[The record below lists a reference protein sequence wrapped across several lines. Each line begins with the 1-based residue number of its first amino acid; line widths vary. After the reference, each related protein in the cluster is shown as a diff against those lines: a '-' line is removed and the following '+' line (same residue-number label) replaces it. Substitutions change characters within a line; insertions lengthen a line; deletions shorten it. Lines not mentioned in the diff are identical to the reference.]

1 MEFKVKIGDKC
12 KIPKTKQGSSSF
24 HSSVINLTKQK
35 GQDFLYYNGI
45 NEDGI
50 HLLNEYYTPT
60 RLTGDFFAEHEIE
73 LYEEK
78 QETMK
83 NLLETEFVIENCTL
97 SQRLAIKAYCDEKKI
112 KYWSENTF
120 TNEQAPCIHWDLE
133 EFLCGI
139 TGGNK
144 NVITFSELIQFLDKY
159 QPEPEFKVG
168 DHIKLLKVV
177 DGRKVGDIVCITS
190 IQADDSYNN
199 MKDVSVKAKGWIN
212 YNANNLD
219 KGGFRWGG
227 NGYYSGDHFRHATPE
242 EIKKW
247 KEENEIKLPKIGS
260 YSGEHSTTKLKWGC
274 TTISIAT
281 IKELLSLSLQGITL
295 NGYVLDNEKVQQI
308 KKFIEHNK
316 L

>member
-120 TNEQAPCIHWDLE
+120 TNEQASFIHWDLE

-139 TGGNK
+139 TTGNK
-144 NVITFSELIQFLDKY
+144 NVITFSELIQFLDNY
-159 QPEPEFKVG
+159 QPEPEFKIGDTVVFTGHNDGIVTDCWNIGTVG
-168 DHIKLLKVV
+168 VMSKISNPYVHSDNV
-177 DGRKVGDIVCITS
+177 D
-190 IQADDSYNN
+190 NFN
-199 MKDVSVKAKGWIN
+199 
-212 YNANNLD
+212 
-219 KGGFRWGG
+219 
-227 NGYYSGDHFRHATPE
+227 
-242 EIKKW
+242 
-247 KEENEIKLPKIGS
+247 
-260 YSGEHSTTKLKWGC
+260 
-274 TTISIAT
+274 
-281 IKELLSLSLQGITL
+281 
-295 NGYVLDNEKVQQI
+295 
-308 KKFIEHNK
+308 
-316 L
+316 